1 MNDQATAQ
9 PIEGN
14 RLDDAC
20 RRYIHGIAPS
30 KAQRTAAVSSAWKL
44 AKAIGMFAL
53 KVVVAVAIFKAMVG
67 PLALLALAA
76 IF

>member
-20 RRYIHGIAPS
+20 RRYIHGITPS

-44 AKAIGMFAL
+44 SKQIALFGL

-67 PLALLALAA
+67 PLTLLALAMM
-76 IF
+76 F